1 MVIVSVVEVKAV
13 EEVQEWEE
21 NHLHSKQ
28 ILEEGQQRGALIE
41 ILGFSGKLPIFI
53 LITL

>member
-1 MVIVSVVEVKAV
+1 MVIVSVVEVKAA
-13 EEVQEWEE
+13 EEVLEWVE

-41 ILGFSGKLPIFI
+41 ILGFLGRLPIFI
-53 LITL
+53 LIAL